1 VAADNDFPN
10 AILEDESSRLKE
22 ALRSCHSL
30 VANYRAMLTDSSND
44 NPVDDVAGDDS
55 EVG

>member
-1 VAADNDFPN
+1 MAAESDSPN
-10 AILEDESSRLKE
+10 AILEDESARLKD
-22 ALRSCHSL
+22 ALKSCHSL

-44 NPVDDVAGDDS
+44 NPVDDIAGDHS